1 MTGYLAGGR
10 PPQPRGMQLLSSSG
24 SSLRTVSSS
33 SSFSSSQKPGGLS
46 LPCFLSLSQQ
56 PDPVNFTTTNPS
68 LSLLHPIVLVNYITW
83 YISILAPL
91 FPAST
96 SHDSYIPWESSRII
110 ILQEYKGDTF
120 TLVTILKYWL
130 RNYRVKS
137 KLLSI
142 DLKVIHGLAIVSV
155 SSLISLF
162 FLLSILHILQSCQMP
177 AVPWSSHAFS
187 FIHLLWERCSFFLEC
202 PLSGLSGKLLRL
214 HNCPR
219 TVSADQGYAS
229 HFVFSFGGLTTISVL
244 FIFFAN
250 ISCVLGSLHWNV
262 SPGKPGSMSLSCSRA

>member
-1 MTGYLAGGR
+1 MLEKIRRTLHFSDELLRPVTGYLAGGR

-120 TLVTILKYWL
+120 TLVTILKY
-130 RNYRVKS
+130 
-137 KLLSI
+137 
-142 DLKVIHGLAIVSV
+142 
-155 SSLISLF
+155 
-162 FLLSILHILQSCQMP
+162 
-177 AVPWSSHAFS
+177 
-187 FIHLLWERCSFFLEC
+187 
-202 PLSGLSGKLLRL
+202 
-214 HNCPR
+214 
-219 TVSADQGYAS
+219 
-229 HFVFSFGGLTTISVL
+229 
-244 FIFFAN
+244 
-250 ISCVLGSLHWNV
+250 
-262 SPGKPGSMSLSCSRA
+262 